1 MAMSQRH
8 LSEGKLLVQRYL
20 IKEVVGVGGMGT
32 VYRAQDTVSKNQNV
46 AVKILSR
53 SLNNMKMIKQ
63 FQREATFSAL
73 LSERSN
79 HIVKVTDYG
88 VDEQKV
94 PFYVMEF
101 LEGENLDDLIE
112 VHDLSLNQ
120 FFDFVN
126 QICRAMETAHNGIFF
141 EGEIYPLIHRDLKPS
156 NIFIIEDDTG
166 KQIVKILDF
175 GIAKLVKE
183 DSNDTQNFMG
193 TPKYCS
199 PEQLQGKQL
208 DNRSDIYSLGMIMY
222 LMLCKKYP
230 WDLEIDSV
238 GLWYK
243 AHTELPPNPFPP
255 ELNISPDLENLVLKC
270 LEKSPDN
277 RPQNVGEIIQK
288 LEHIARKLNI
298 NNQQKKENKSNL
310 IDINSD
316 SLEPNQ
322 ENISPKEK
330 FLLTNEWPDNKPK
343 QKIVFPR
350 IVFYENT
357 ILPTI
362 CTMLE
367 NEDIKKRKDNIRYSK
382 FLFQSYPYPMILW
395 ITLLYSPKHEPR
407 WLPCY
412 LDLKTKVG
420 QQLVT
425 ALSESKEYFVLFYSL
440 EKPHQCIDLQTFKVM
455 LKQRTNLKQWMS
467 VSNMISIKHE
477 DEALFSRRKLKQDL
491 ETLKPQI
498 LKELEK
504 SNTLEVYE

>member
-1 MAMSQRH
+1 MNH
-8 LSEGKLLVQRYL
+8 KDLSEEGKLLVQRYL
-20 IKEVVGVGGMGT
+20 LKELVGLGGMGT
-32 VYRAQDTVSKNQNV
+32 VYRAQDIASKNQNV

-53 SLNNMKMIKQ
+53 SLNDMKMIKQ

-79 HIVKVTDYG
+79 NIVKVTDYG
-88 VDEQKV
+88 VDEEKV

-101 LEGENLDDLIE
+101 LEGENLDDMID
-112 VHDLSLNQ
+112 VHNISVLQ
-120 FFDFVN
+120 FFDFVY

-141 EGEIYPLIHRDLKPS
+141 EGEIYPVIHRDLKPS
-156 NIFIIEDDTG
+156 NVFIIEDETG
-166 KQIVKILDF
+166 KQIIKVLDF
-175 GIAKLVKE
+175 GIAKLVK
-183 DSNDTQNFMG
+183 NDPDERENFMG

-199 PEQLQGKQL
+199 PEQLQGKDL

-230 WDLEIDSV
+230 WDLEIESV
-238 GLWYK
+238 SLWYK

-255 ELNISPDLENLVLKC
+255 ELNISSDLEKLVLKC
-270 LEKSPDN
+270 LEKNPAN

-288 LEHIARKLNI
+288 LENIARKLKI
-298 NNQQKKENKSNL
+298 NNQQRNDTQSHLINITNSNLKENNDTL
-310 IDINSD
+310 
-316 SLEPNQ
+316 
-322 ENISPKEK
+322 SPKDK
-330 FLLTNEWPDNKPK
+330 FLFTNEWPDNKPK

-357 ILPTI
+357 SLPTI

-367 NEDIKKRKDNIRYSK
+367 SEDIKKRKNNIRYSQ
-382 FLFQSYPYPMILW
+382 FVFQSYPHPMILW

-420 QQLVT
+420 QQLATV
-425 ALSESKEYFVLFYSL
+425 LSESKEYFVLFYSL
-440 EKPHQCIDLQTFKVM
+440 EKPNKCLDLQSFKIM
-455 LKQRTNLKQWMS
+455 LKQRTSLKQWMS
-467 VSNMISIKHE
+467 VSNMISVKHN

-491 ETLKPQI
+491 EILKPKI
-498 LKELEK
+498 LIELEK
-504 SNTLEVYE
+504 TNTLEVYE

>member
-1 MAMSQRH
+1 MSQRH
-8 LSEGKLLVQRYL
+8 LPEGKLLVQRYL
-20 IKEVVGVGGMGT
+20 LKEIVGVGGMGT
-32 VYRAQDTVSKNQNV
+32 VYRAQDTASKNQNV

-53 SLNNMKMIKQ
+53 SLNDMKMIKQ

-79 HIVKVTDYG
+79 NIVKVTDYG
-88 VDEQKV
+88 VDEEKV

-101 LEGENLDDLIE
+101 LEGENLDDMIDI
-112 VHDLSLNQ
+112 HDLSLTQ

-126 QICRAMETAHNGIFF
+126 QICRAMATAHNGIFF

-156 NIFIIEDDTG
+156 NIFIIEDETG
-166 KQIVKILDF
+166 KQIVKVLDF
-175 GIAKLVKE
+175 GIAKLVK
-183 DSNDTQNFMG
+183 DDPKDTENFMG

-199 PEQLQGKQL
+199 PEQLQGKEL

-230 WDLEIDSV
+230 WDIELESV
-238 GLWYK
+238 ALWYK
-243 AHTELPPNPFPP
+243 AHTELPPQPFPP
-255 ELNISPDLENLVLKC
+255 ELNISPELEKLVLKC
-270 LEKSPDN
+270 LEKSPSD

-288 LEHIARKLNI
+288 LESIARKLNI
-298 NNQQKKENKSNL
+298 NNQQIKPTQTPT
-310 IDINSD
+310 INIRSERPQPD
-316 SLEPNQ
+316 QDTL
-322 ENISPKEK
+322 SPKEK

-350 IVFYENT
+350 IVFYEHT

-367 NEDIKKRKDNIRYSK
+367 SEDIKKRKNNIRYSQ
-382 FLFQSYPYPMILW
+382 FLFQSYPHPMILW
-395 ITLLYSPKHEPR
+395 LTLLHNPKHEPR

-425 ALSESKEYFVLFYSL
+425 ALSESKEYYVLFYSL
-440 EKPHQCIDLQTFKVM
+440 EKPHQCIDLQSFKIM

-467 VSNMISIKHE
+467 VSNMISVKHN

-491 ETLKPQI
+491 ENLKPEI
-498 LKELEK
+498 LRELEK
-504 SNTLEVYE
+504 TNTLEVYE

>member
-1 MAMSQRH
+1 MNHRD
-8 LSEGKLLVQRYL
+8 LLEGKLLVQRYL
-20 IKEVVGVGGMGT
+20 LKEVVGEGGMGT

-53 SLNNMKMIKQ
+53 SLNDMKMIKQ

-73 LSERSN
+73 LSERSDN
-79 HIVKVTDYG
+79 IVRVTDYG

-101 LEGENLDDLIE
+101 LEGENLDDMID
-112 VHDLSLNQ
+112 VHEISLFQ
-120 FFDFVN
+120 FFDFVC

-156 NIFIIEDDTG
+156 NVFIIEDKTG
-166 KQIVKILDF
+166 KQIVKVLDF
-175 GIAKLVKE
+175 GIAKLVKDDPNE
-183 DSNDTQNFMG
+183 TENFMG

-199 PEQLQGKQL
+199 PEQLQGKDL

-230 WDLEIDSV
+230 WDLEIESV

-243 AHTELPPNPFPP
+243 AHTETPPKPFPP
-255 ELNISPDLENLVLKC
+255 ELNISSDLEKLVLKC

-288 LEHIARKLNI
+288 LENIARKLKI
-298 NNQQKKENKSNL
+298 NNQPR
-310 IDINSD
+310 SD
-316 SLEPNQ
+316 SQSYLINIGNNNLT
-322 ENISPKEK
+322 ENSNTLSPKEK
-330 FLLTNEWPDNKPK
+330 FLLTNEWPNNKPK

-357 ILPTI
+357 SLPTI

-367 NEDIKKRKDNIRYSK
+367 SEDIKKRKNNIRYSQ
-382 FLFQSYPYPMILW
+382 FLFQSYPHPMILW
-395 ITLLYSPKHEPR
+395 ITLLYSSKYEPR

-412 LDLKTKVG
+412 LDLKTKIG
-420 QQLVT
+420 QQLAS

-440 EKPHQCIDLQTFKVM
+440 EKPHQCLDLQPFKVM
-455 LKQRTNLKQWMS
+455 LKQRTSLKQWMS
-467 VSNMISIKHE
+467 VSSMISVKHD
-477 DEALFSRRKLKQDL
+477 DEALFSRRKLKQNLD
-491 ETLKPQI
+491 TLKPKI
-498 LKELEK
+498 LLELEK
-504 SNTLEVYE
+504 TNTLEVYE